1 MTNLLQPL
9 KMAVKS
15 IWSNKSRSFLTM
27 LGSIIGVGSVI
38 ALMAIGQGSTSQI
51 TEQIAN
57 AGTNLLTVN
66 VMGRGSRTLDPDDF
80 MENIE
85 ENPNLFEYAA
95 PVVSGSEIM
104 VKNGSKNVSTTS
116 LTGTNDEYKE
126 IKNVSL
132 EEGRYISS
140 IDVATRLHV
149 AVIGTY
155 LRNELFDGKS
165 PVGEQIKINGTPFT
179 VVGVL
184 EETADAEESSA
195 DDAVVIPYSVATRM
209 LKNGIVRTYMV
220 QAASEDTVDEAKSSL
235 KAYLLD
241 KFSNDDDSYTIV
253 DQRELLETLEET
265 TATLTAMLGG
275 IAGISL
281 LVAGIGIMNI
291 MLVSVTERTR
301 EIGIRKAIGAKR
313 SHILTQFLTESAL
326 ISCIGGAVGIMLGL
340 WMGSLIGDIMGIE
353 AVANTQIILLAFGFS
368 LAMGLFFGYYPAS
381 KASKLNPI
389 EALRFE

>member
-38 ALMAIGQGSTSQI
+38 ALMAIGQGSTAQI

-57 AGTNLLTVN
+57 SGTNLLTVN
-66 VMGRGSRTLDPDDF
+66 IRGRGGRTLDPDDLVEF
-80 MENIE
+80 VDESPE
-85 ENPNLFEYAA
+85 LFEYVA
-95 PVVSGSEIM
+95 PVVSGSGIM
-104 VKNGSKNVSTTS
+104 VKNGSKNTSTTS

-126 IKNVSL
+126 IKSVEL
-132 EEGRYISS
+132 QEGRYISS

-155 LRNELFDGKS
+155 LKEELFDGKS
-165 PVGEQIKINGTPFT
+165 PLGEQIKINGTPFT

-184 EETADAEESSA
+184 EEKADSEESSS

-209 LKNGIVRTYMV
+209 LRNGVVSTYMV
-220 QAASEDTVDEAKSSL
+220 QAASEDAIDMAKNSL
-235 KAYLLD
+235 EKYLLD
-241 KFSNDDDSYTIV
+241 KFSNDDNSYAIV

-265 TATLTAMLGG
+265 TATMTAMLGG

-301 EIGIRKAIGAKR
+301 EIGIRKSIGAKR

-326 ISCIGGAVGIMLGL
+326 ISCLGGAVGIVLGL
-340 WMGSLIGDIMGIE
+340 WMGSVIGNILDIQ
-353 AVANTQIILLAFGFS
+353 ATANTGIIFLAFCFS

>member
-38 ALMAIGQGSTSQI
+38 ALMAIGQGSTAQI

-57 AGTNLLTVN
+57 SGTNLLTVN
-66 VMGRGSRTLDPDDF
+66 IRGRGGRTLDPDDLVEF
-80 MENIE
+80 VDESPE
-85 ENPNLFEYAA
+85 LFEYVA
-95 PVVSGSEIM
+95 PVVSGSGIM
-104 VKNGSKNVSTTS
+104 VKNGSKNTSTTS

-126 IKNVSL
+126 IKSAEL
-132 EEGRYISS
+132 QEGRYISS

-155 LRNELFDGKS
+155 LKEELFDGKS
-165 PVGEQIKINGTPFT
+165 PLGEQIKINGTPFT

-184 EETADAEESSA
+184 EEKADSEESSS

-209 LKNGIVRTYMV
+209 LRNGVVSTYMV
-220 QAASEDTVDEAKSSL
+220 QAASEDAIDMAKNSL
-235 KAYLLD
+235 EKYLLD
-241 KFSNDDDSYTIV
+241 KFSNDDNSYTIV
-253 DQRELLETLEET
+253 DQRELLEALEET
-265 TATLTAMLGG
+265 TATMTAMLGG

-301 EIGIRKAIGAKR
+301 EIGIRKSIGAKR

-326 ISCIGGAVGIMLGL
+326 ISCLGGAVGIVLGL
-340 WMGSLIGDIMGIE
+340 WMGSVIGNILDIQ
-353 AVANTQIILLAFGFS
+353 ATANTGIIFLAFCFS

>member
-38 ALMAIGQGSTSQI
+38 ALMAIGQGSTAQI

-57 AGTNLLTVN
+57 SGTNLLTVN
-66 VMGRGSRTLDPDDF
+66 IRGRGGRTLDPDDLVEF
-80 MENIE
+80 VDESPE
-85 ENPNLFEYAA
+85 LFEYVA
-95 PVVSGSEIM
+95 PVVSGSGIM
-104 VKNGSKNVSTTS
+104 VKNGSKNTSTTS

-126 IKNVSL
+126 IKSVEL
-132 EEGRYISS
+132 QEGRYISS

-155 LRNELFDGKS
+155 LKEELFDGKS
-165 PVGEQIKINGTPFT
+165 PLGEQIKINGTPFT

-184 EETADAEESSA
+184 EEKADSEESSS

-209 LKNGIVRTYMV
+209 LRNGVVSTYMV
-220 QAASEDTVDEAKSSL
+220 QAASEDAIDMAKNSL
-235 KAYLLD
+235 EKYLLD
-241 KFSNDDDSYTIV
+241 KFSNDDNSYTIV
-253 DQRELLETLEET
+253 DQRELLEALEET
-265 TATLTAMLGG
+265 TATMTAMLGG

-301 EIGIRKAIGAKR
+301 EIGIRKSIGAKR

-326 ISCIGGAVGIMLGL
+326 ISCLGGAVGIVLGL
-340 WMGSLIGDIMGIE
+340 WMGSVIGNILDIQ
-353 AVANTQIILLAFGFS
+353 ATANTGIIFLAFCFS